1 MIKSTTQGSTNWE
14 FFCNTIEPFNN
25 VGDQNYF
32 NIANAEAD
40 NDHKMDWLSNGF
52 KIKDTSGSIN
62 TSGATFLYWAIAE
75 NPFVVS
81 GSTPNTA
88 R

>member
-14 FFCNTIEPFNN
+14 FFCDEIEPNN
-25 VGDQNYF
+25 VVGDQNFF

-40 NDHKMDWLSNGF
+40 NDHKMDWLATGF
-52 KIKDTSGSIN
+52 KIRDSSGSIN
-62 TSGATFLYWAIAE
+62 TGSGTFLYWAIAKY
-75 NPFVVS
+75 PF
-81 GSTPNTA
+81 GGTCPAPA